1 MQRLSCTRDHHVGTT
16 LQHTATHCNT
26 LQHTATGELQKGA
39 HYWAPH
45 CNELQTLQQ
54 VNIVQHTAPS
64 ELHKEVNPGPH
75 TATGGLHRRQP
86 RAHYPGTHCNTL
98 HHTAIGELHEGAPSV
113 REDRAIESTNTVRV
127 RATGA
132 LHAHAVARH
141 VDGVLCAVVA
151 ASRRLV
157 VPRPHSI
164 VIEIGDAIRHA
175 LHAAERIAIHVKP
188 PVHETRE

>member
-1 MQRLSCTRDHHVGTT
+1 MEMQKKQTQRETATGELHKRTPRGCCTAT
-16 LQHTATHCNT
+16 LQHTATR
-26 LQHTATGELQKGA
+26 
-39 HYWAPH
+39 
-45 CNELQTLQQ
+45 
-54 VNIVQHTAPS
+54 
-64 ELHKEVNPGPH
+64 ELHK
-75 TATGGLHRRQP
+75 
-86 RAHYPGTHCNTL
+86 
-98 HHTAIGELHEGAPSV
+98 GAPG
-113 REDRAIESTNTVRV
+113 RRDDRAIESTNTVRV